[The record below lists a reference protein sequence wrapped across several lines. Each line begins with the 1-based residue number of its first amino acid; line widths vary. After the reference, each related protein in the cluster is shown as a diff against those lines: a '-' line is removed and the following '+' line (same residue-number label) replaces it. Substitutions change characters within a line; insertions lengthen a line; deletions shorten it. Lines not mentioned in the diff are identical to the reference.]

1 MSIPPNP
8 QRVTSTA
15 PWQELQGYKEGFVGT
30 TLREIFN
37 QEATRVEDMT
47 IQAGPLH
54 IDLSKNLADARI
66 MELLVQLGEA
76 MGLPEYRD
84 AMMSGATVNT
94 TENRAALHTALR
106 IPVDQNFE
114 VDGVDVA
121 ADVHEVLGRMRD
133 FCRDLRSGRWLGITG
148 RTIKQVVNIGIG
160 GSDLGPSM
168 AATALR
174 PYRTAGIEPY
184 FVSNL
189 DPADLSA
196 ALDALDP
203 ESCLFVISSKTF
215 STQETLVNARAAKQW
230 LLTELE
236 RRGVPADT
244 SAQRQAIIE
253 KHFVAVST
261 NREAVTEFGID
272 PANMFGFWDWV
283 GGRYSVDSAIGL
295 TLMAA
300 IGPQDFDQFLAG
312 LHDVDEHFR
321 TAPLHANAPA
331 LMGLLSVWYR
341 DFLDSQSH
349 AVMPY
354 SEDLRE
360 FPDYLQQLT
369 MESLGKSVRL
379 DGTKVGVPTGPVY
392 WGAPGTNGQHAFFQL
407 LHQGTQLIP
416 SDFIGF
422 CNPHGEVTTQPE
434 GTKMHD
440 MLMANFFAQTRV
452 LAFGRTADELRAAG
466 TPEELI
472 PHKEMPGNQPSTTI
486 LADMLTPRSLGGLI
500 ALYEHI
506 TFVQS
511 VIWGINA
518 FDQWGVEFGKLQAS
532 DLLPAVRGTA
542 DVAAGDGSTDALI
555 SFYRQHRN
563 EG

>member
-15 PWQELQGYKEGFVGT
+15 PWQELQDYKEGFVGT

-422 CNPHGEVTTQPE
+422 CNPHGDVTTQPE

>member
-15 PWQELQGYKEGFVGT
+15 PWQELQDYKEGFVGT

-379 DGTKVGVPTGPVY
+379 DGTKAGVPTGPVY

>member
-15 PWQELQGYKEGFVGT
+15 PWQELQDYKESFVGT

-54 IDLSKNLADARI
+54 IDLSKNLADARV

>member
-1 MSIPPNP
+1 M
-8 QRVTSTA
+8 
-15 PWQELQGYKEGFVGT
+15 
-30 TLREIFN
+30 
-37 QEATRVEDMT
+37 
-47 IQAGPLH
+47 
-54 IDLSKNLADARI
+54 
-66 MELLVQLGEA
+66 
-76 MGLPEYRD
+76 
-84 AMMSGATVNT
+84 
-94 TENRAALHTALR
+94 
-106 IPVDQNFE
+106 
-114 VDGVDVA
+114 
-121 ADVHEVLGRMRD
+121 
-133 FCRDLRSGRWLGITG
+133 
-148 RTIKQVVNIGIG
+148 
-160 GSDLGPSM
+160 
-168 AATALR
+168 
-174 PYRTAGIEPY
+174 
-184 FVSNL
+184 
-189 DPADLSA
+189 
-196 ALDALDP
+196 
-203 ESCLFVISSKTF
+203 
-215 STQETLVNARAAKQW
+215 
-230 LLTELE
+230 
-236 RRGVPADT
+236 
-244 SAQRQAIIE
+244 
-253 KHFVAVST
+253 ST

-466 TPEELI
+466 TPEKLI

>member
-133 FCRDLRSGRWLGITG
+133 FCRDLRSGRWLGITE

>member
-15 PWQELQGYKEGFVGT
+15 PWQELQDYKEGFVGT

-84 AMMSGATVNT
+84 AMMAGATVNT

-106 IPVDQNFE
+106 IPVDQDFQ

-133 FCRDLRSGRWLGITG
+133 FCRDLRSGRWLGVTG

-196 ALDALDP
+196 VLDALDP

-236 RRGVPADT
+236 RRGVPAET

-272 PANMFGFWDWV
+272 PAHMFGFWDWV

>member
-15 PWQELQGYKEGFVGT
+15 PWQELQDYKESFVGT
-30 TLREIFN
+30 TLREIFDR
-37 QEATRVEDMT
+37 ETTRVADMT

-54 IDLSKNLADARI
+54 IDLSKNLADARV
-66 MELLVQLGEA
+66 MELLVELGEA

-84 AMMSGATVNT
+84 AMMAGATVNT

-106 IPVDQNFE
+106 VPVDQDFQ

-133 FCRDLRSGRWLGITG
+133 FCRDLRSGRWLGVTG

-168 AATALR
+168 AAAALR

-196 ALDALDP
+196 ALDTLDP

-236 RRGVPADT
+236 RCGVPAGT
-244 SAQRQAIIE
+244 SAERQAIIE

-261 NREAVTEFGID
+261 NHEAVTEFGID

-379 DGTKVGVPTGPVY
+379 DGSKVGVPTGPVY

-452 LAFGRTADELRAAG
+452 LAFGRTAEELRAAG

-532 DLLPAVRGTA
+532 DLLPAVRGSA
-542 DVAAGDGSTDALI
+542 AVAAGDGSTDALI

>member
-15 PWQELQGYKEGFVGT
+15 PWQELQDYKEGFVGT

-379 DGTKVGVPTGPVY
+379 DGSKVGVPTGPVY

>member
-15 PWQELQGYKEGFVGT
+15 PWQELQDYKEGFVGT

-440 MLMANFFAQTRV
+440 MLMTNFFAQTRV

>member
-15 PWQELQGYKEGFVGT
+15 PWQELQDYKEGFVGT

-379 DGTKVGVPTGPVY
+379 DGTKAGVPTGPVY

-532 DLLPAVRGTA
+532 DLLPAVRSTA

>member
-15 PWQELQGYKEGFVGT
+15 PWQELQDYKESFVGT

-54 IDLSKNLADARI
+54 IDLSKNLADARV

-84 AMMSGATVNT
+84 AMMAGATVNT

-106 IPVDQNFE
+106 VPVDQNFE

>member
-15 PWQELQGYKEGFVGT
+15 PWQELQDYKESFVGT
-30 TLREIFN
+30 TLREIFD

-84 AMMSGATVNT
+84 AMMAGATVNT

-106 IPVDQNFE
+106 VPVDQNFQ

-133 FCRDLRSGRWLGITG
+133 FCRDLRGGRWLGITG

-168 AATALR
+168 AAAALR

-236 RRGVPADT
+236 RRGVSAHT

-341 DFLDSQSH
+341 DFLDSQSP

-466 TPEELI
+466 TPEKLI

>member
-15 PWQELQGYKEGFVGT
+15 PWQELQDYKEGFVGT

-215 STQETLVNARAAKQW
+215 STQETLVNARAARQW

-321 TAPLHANAPA
+321 TAPMHANAPA

>member
-15 PWQELQGYKEGFVGT
+15 PWQELQDYKEGFVGT

-37 QEATRVEDMT
+37 REATRVEDMT

-422 CNPHGEVTTQPE
+422 GNPHGEVTTQPE

>member
-15 PWQELQGYKEGFVGT
+15 PWQELQDYKEGFVGT

>member
-15 PWQELQGYKEGFVGT
+15 PWQELQDYKESFVGT

-54 IDLSKNLADARI
+54 IDLSKNLADARV

-84 AMMSGATVNT
+84 AMMAGATVNT

-321 TAPLHANAPA
+321 TAPMHANAPA

-379 DGTKVGVPTGPVY
+379 DGSKVGVPTGPVY

-518 FDQWGVEFGKLQAS
+518 FDQWGVEFGKLQTS

>member
-1 MSIPPNP
+1 MSIPTNP

-15 PWQELQGYKEGFVGT
+15 PWQELQDYKEGFVGT

-506 TFVQS
+506 TLVQS

>member
-15 PWQELQGYKEGFVGT
+15 PWQELQDYKEGFVGT

-422 CNPHGEVTTQPE
+422 CNPHSEVTTQPE

>member
-15 PWQELQGYKEGFVGT
+15 PWQELQDYKEGFVGT

-392 WGAPGTNGQHAFFQL
+392 WGAPGTNGQHSFFQL